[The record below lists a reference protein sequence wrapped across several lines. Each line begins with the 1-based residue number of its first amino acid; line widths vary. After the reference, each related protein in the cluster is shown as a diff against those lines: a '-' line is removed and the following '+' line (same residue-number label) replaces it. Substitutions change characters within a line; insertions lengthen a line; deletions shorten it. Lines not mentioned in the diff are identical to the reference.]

1 MVTKILFVMLADVI
15 TAISLLK
22 SIVEVYHSMLDTFT
36 CGKRLLERTLTFNE
50 VVDKFKNDDKAAT
63 AKSHSIH
70 QLVVLLEEIRD
81 FGQKYAGLT
90 IDITYMFLYIN
101 IFHLLYAII
110 R

>member
-1 MVTKILFVMLADVI
+1 MGTEILFVMLADVI

-22 SIVEVYHSMLDTFT
+22 SIIEVYDSLLDTYT

-50 VVDKFKNDDKAAT
+50 VVEKFKNDDKAAT

-70 QLVVLLEEIRD
+70 QLVILLEEIRD

-90 IDITYMFLYIN
+90 ADMT
-101 IFHLLYAII
+101 
-110 R
+110 